1 MDQRL
6 KRITYGQPSRFAM
19 TRISL
24 VTIFLHLLLA
34 ARLFAGDAAVID
46 GAKKE
51 GTLVFYT
58 TMDIQNS
65 KPLLDAFTKKHP
77 FVRGDLVR
85 LGGTAM
91 VSRIITE
98 AQAGANR
105 FDVALGISPSYVPM
119 RDRNLIAPYLSPEL
133 PNLYEDTYEPKGYW
147 TTVYLNTLVL
157 GYNTKVIPRNDLPK
171 TYEDLLKPQYKQK
184 FIIDIE
190 NYDVFVGLSQEWG
203 QEKAINYFRGLAK
216 QEPVF
221 LRGNTNRANMVSVGE
236 RSMTFV
242 YAQVIER
249 MKQTGAPVDW
259 IPLEPV
265 NVEVNVAMLAAKAA
279 HPNTGKL
286 FIDYLISKDGQEF
299 LKTFRRIGPR
309 KDVKPDPPKLFE
321 GFRRRIVSPDA
332 YKNLR
337 EITKLHNDALGVR

>member
-1 MDQRL
+1 M
-6 KRITYGQPSRFAM
+6 TYL
-19 TRISL
+19 SL
-24 VTIFLHLLLA
+24 LVFWTFWLA
-34 ARLFAGDAAVID
+34 ASIVAAAEPAVIE

-51 GTLVFYT
+51 GSLVFYT

-65 KPLLDAFTKKHP
+65 KPVIDAFTKKYP
-77 FVRGDLVR
+77 FIRGDLVR

-91 VSRIITE
+91 VSRIMAE
-98 AQAGANR
+98 AQAGAQK
-105 FDVALGISPSYVPM
+105 FDVAVGISPSYVPM
-119 RDRNLIAPYLSPEL
+119 REKKLIGPYLSPEFS
-133 PNLYEDTYEPKGYW
+133 NLYDDLYDAKGYW
-147 TTVYLNTLVL
+147 ATVYLNTLVL
-157 GYNTKVIPRNDLPK
+157 GYNTKIISRNDLPK

-190 NYDVFVGLSQEWG
+190 NHDVFYGLSQEWG
-203 QEKAINYFRGLAK
+203 QEKAVNYFKGLAK

-221 LRGNTNRANMVSVGE
+221 LRGNTNRANFVSVGE

-265 NVEVNVAMLAAKAA
+265 NVELNVAMLSAKAA
-279 HPNTGKL
+279 HPNAGKL
-286 FIDYLISKDGQEF
+286 FIDYLISKDGQEL
-299 LKTFRRIGPR
+299 LKGFRRIGPR

-321 GFRRRIVSPDA
+321 GFRRRVIVPDS

-337 EITKLHNDALGVR
+337 EITRLHNDALGIR

>member
-1 MDQRL
+1 M
-6 KRITYGQPSRFAM
+6 TYSFL
-19 TRISL
+19 L
-24 VTIFLHLLLA
+24 VLLLLQLCA
-34 ARLFAGDAAVID
+34 SFAFGAESNMIDA
-46 GAKKE
+46 AKKE
-51 GTLVFYT
+51 GAMVFYT

-65 KPLLDAFTKKHP
+65 KPLLDAFNKKYP
-77 FVRGDLVR
+77 FIKADLVR

-91 VSRIITE
+91 VSRILTE
-98 AQAGANR
+98 AQAGASQ
-105 FDVALGISPSYVPM
+105 FDVAVGISPSLTPM
-119 RDRNLIAPYLSPEL
+119 RERNLIAPYMSPEFA
-133 PNLYEDTYEPKGYW
+133 NLYDDLYDAKGYW
-147 TTVYLNTLVL
+147 STVYLNTLVL
-157 GYNTKVIPRNDLPK
+157 GYNTKVISRNDLPK
-171 TYEDLLKPQYKQK
+171 TYDDLLKPQYKQN

-190 NYDVFVGLSQEWG
+190 NHDVFVALSQEWG
-203 QEKAINYFRGLAK
+203 QEKAINYFKGLAK

-221 LRGNTNRANMVSVGE
+221 LRGNTNRANFVSVGE

-265 NVEVNVAMLAAKAA
+265 AVELNVAMLSAKAA
-279 HPNTGKL
+279 HPNAAKL

-321 GFRRRIVSPDA
+321 GFRRRVVTPDN

-337 EITKLHNDALGVR
+337 EITKLHNDALGIR

>member
-1 MDQRL
+1 MAYAFL
-6 KRITYGQPSRFAM
+6 
-19 TRISL
+19 L
-24 VTIFLHLLLA
+24 VFFFLQLCASFVFSAESNML
-34 ARLFAGDAAVID
+34 DA
-46 GAKKE
+46 AKKE
-51 GTLVFYT
+51 GAMVFYT

-65 KPLLDAFTKKHP
+65 KPLLDAFNKKYP
-77 FVRGDLVR
+77 FIKADLVR

-91 VSRIITE
+91 VSRILTE
-98 AQAGANR
+98 AQAGASK
-105 FDVALGISPSYVPM
+105 FDVAVGISPSLTPM
-119 RDRNLIAPYLSPEL
+119 RERNLIAPYMSPEFA
-133 PNLYEDTYEPKGYW
+133 NLYDDLYDAKGYW
-147 TTVYLNTLVL
+147 STVYLNTLVL
-157 GYNTKVIPRNDLPK
+157 GYNTKVISRNDLPK
-171 TYEDLLKPQYKQK
+171 TYDDLLKPQYKQK

-190 NYDVFVGLSQEWG
+190 NHDVFVALSQEWG
-203 QEKAINYFRGLAK
+203 QEKAINYFKGLAK

-221 LRGNTNRANMVSVGE
+221 LRGNTNRANFVSVGE

-265 NVEVNVAMLAAKAA
+265 AVELNVAMLSAKAA
-279 HPNTGKL
+279 HPNSAKL

-321 GFRRRIVSPDA
+321 GFRRRVVTPDN

-337 EITKLHNDALGVR
+337 EITKLHNDALGIR

>member
-1 MDQRL
+1 MIAL
-6 KRITYGQPSRFAM
+6 RFLGFAL
-19 TRISL
+19 SL
-24 VTIFLHLLLA
+24 CSVSLA
-34 ARLFAGDAAVID
+34 AAAEPAMIEA
-46 GAKKE
+46 AKKE
-51 GTLVFYT
+51 AGLVFYT

-65 KPLLDAFTKKHP
+65 KPLLDGFTKKYP
-77 FVRGDLVR
+77 FIKGDLVR

-91 VSRIITE
+91 VSRITTE
-98 AQAGANR
+98 AQAGANK
-105 FDVALGISPSYVPM
+105 FDVAVGISPSFLPM
-119 RDRNLIAPYLSPEL
+119 RERNLIAPYVSPEFA
-133 PNLYEDTYEPKGYW
+133 NLYDDLHDAKGYW

-157 GYNTKVIPRNDLPK
+157 GYNTKVIGRNDLPK
-171 TYEDLLKPQYKQK
+171 TYDDLLKPQYKQK

-190 NYDVFVGLSQEWG
+190 NHDVFVALSREWG
-203 QEKAINYFRGLAK
+203 QEKAVNYFKGLAK

-221 LRGNTNRANMVSVGE
+221 LRGNTNRANFVSVGE

-265 NVEVNVAMLAAKAA
+265 AVELNVAMLSAKSA
-279 HPNTGKL
+279 HPNASKL

-321 GFRRRIVSPDA
+321 GFRRRVVTPDA
-332 YKNLR
+332 YQNLR
-337 EITKLHNDALGVR
+337 ELTRLHNEALGIR

>member
-1 MDQRL
+1 MN
-6 KRITYGQPSRFAM
+6 
-19 TRISL
+19 
-24 VTIFLHLLLA
+24 LL
-34 ARLFAGDAAVID
+34 RLFVLCFYLFFVSAAVAADPAVIE

-51 GTLVFYT
+51 GAVVFYT

-65 KPLLDAFTKKHP
+65 KPLLDAFTAKYP
-77 FVRGDLVR
+77 FIKGDLVR

-91 VSRIITE
+91 VSRIIAE

-105 FDVALGISPSYVPM
+105 FDLAVGISPSYMPM
-119 RDRNLIAPYLSPEL
+119 RERNLIAPYKSPEFAS
-133 PNLYEDTYEPKGYW
+133 LYDDTHDAQGYW
-147 TTVYLNTLVL
+147 STVYLNTLVL
-157 GYNTKVIPRNDLPK
+157 GYNTKVISKNDLPK
-171 TYEDLLKPQYKQK
+171 SYDDLLKPQYKQK

-190 NYDVFVGLSQEWG
+190 NHDVFVALSQEWG
-203 QEKAINYFRGLAK
+203 QEKAIAYFKGIAR

-236 RSMTFV
+236 RALTFV

-265 NVEVNVAMLAAKAA
+265 AVEVNPAMISAKAP
-279 HPNTGKL
+279 HPNAARL
-286 FIDYLISKDGQEF
+286 FVDYLLSKDGQEF
-299 LKTFRRIGPR
+299 LKTYRRIGPR

-321 GFRRRIVSPDA
+321 GFRRRVIAPEN

-337 EITKLHNDALGVR
+337 ELTKIHNDALGIR

>member
-1 MDQRL
+1 
-6 KRITYGQPSRFAM
+6 M
-19 TRISL
+19 TRLSL
-24 VTIFLHLLLA
+24 LAVLIKLLLVA
-34 ARLFAGDAAVID
+34 EVFATEPAIIEA
-46 GAKKE
+46 AKKE
-51 GTLVFYT
+51 GSLVFYT

-65 KPLLDAFTKKHP
+65 KPLLDAFTKKYP
-77 FVRGDLVR
+77 FVKGDLVR

-91 VSRIITE
+91 VSRILTE
-98 AQAGANR
+98 AQANANR
-105 FDVALGISPSYVPM
+105 FDVAVGISPSYIPM
-119 RDRNLIAPYLSPEL
+119 RERNLIGAYMSPEF

-147 TTVYLNTLVL
+147 ATVYLNTLVL
-157 GYNTKVIPRNDLPK
+157 GYNTKAIPRNDLPK
-171 TYEDLLKPQYKQK
+171 TYEDLLKPQYRQK

-190 NYDVFVGLSQEWG
+190 NHDVFVGLSQEWG
-203 QEKAINYFRGLAK
+203 QEKAVNYFKGLAK

-221 LRGNTNRANMVSVGE
+221 LRGNTNRANMVSAGE

-279 HPNTGKL
+279 HPNAGKL
-286 FIDYLISKDGQEF
+286 FIDYLISRDGQEF

-337 EITKLHNDALGVR
+337 EITKLHNDALGIR

>member
-1 MDQRL
+1 MMKL
-6 KRITYGQPSRFAM
+6 
-19 TRISL
+19 
-24 VTIFLHLLLA
+24 FLALALSFFLLA
-34 ARLFAGDAAVID
+34 PQSAAAAAPAMVEA
-46 GAKKE
+46 AKKE
-51 GTLVFYT
+51 GALVFYT

-65 KPLLDAFTKKHP
+65 KPLVDEFNKKYP
-77 FVRGDLVR
+77 FIRADLVR

-91 VSRIITE
+91 VSRIMTE

-105 FDVALGISPSYVPM
+105 FDVALGISPSLTPM
-119 RDRNLIAPYLSPEL
+119 RERNLIAPHLSPEFAA
-133 PNLYEDTYEPKGYW
+133 LYEDLYDPKGFW
-147 TTVYLNTLVL
+147 STVYLNTLVL
-157 GYNTKVIPRNDLPK
+157 GYNTKIIARNDLPK
-171 TYEDLLKPQYKQK
+171 TYDDLLKPQYKQK

-190 NYDVFVGLSQEWG
+190 NHDVFTALTQEWG
-203 QEKAINYFRGLAK
+203 QEKAIQYFRGLAK
-216 QEPVF
+216 QEPVY
-221 LRGNTNRANMVSVGE
+221 LRGNTNRANFVSVGE

-265 NVEVNVAMLAAKAA
+265 AVELNIAMLAAKAA
-279 HPNTGKL
+279 HPNAGRL
-286 FIDYLISKDGQEF
+286 FIDFLLSKDGQEF

-321 GFRRRIVSPDA
+321 GFRRRVVTPDN

-337 EITKLHNDALGVR
+337 ETTRLHNEALGIR

>member
-1 MDQRL
+1 MA
-6 KRITYGQPSRFAM
+6 YS
-19 TRISL
+19 
-24 VTIFLHLLLA
+24 LLLV
-34 ARLFAGDAAVID
+34 LFFLQLCVSFAYGAESNIIDA
-46 GAKKE
+46 AKKE
-51 GTLVFYT
+51 GSVVFYT

-65 KPLLDAFTKKHP
+65 KPLLDAFNKKYP
-77 FVRGDLVR
+77 FIRPDLIR

-91 VSRIITE
+91 VSRILTE
-98 AQAGANR
+98 AQAGASK
-105 FDVALGISPSYVPM
+105 FDVALGISPSLTPM
-119 RDRNLIAPYLSPEL
+119 RERNLIAPYMSPEFA
-133 PNLYEDTYEPKGYW
+133 NLYDDLYDAKGYW
-147 TTVYLNTLVL
+147 STVYLNTLVL
-157 GYNTKVIPRNDLPK
+157 GYNTKVIARNDLPK
-171 TYEDLLKPQYKQK
+171 TYDDLLKPQYKQK

-190 NYDVFVGLSQEWG
+190 NHDVFVALSQEWG
-203 QEKAINYFRGLAK
+203 QEKAINYFKGLAK

-221 LRGNTNRANMVSVGE
+221 LRGNTNRANFVSVGE
-236 RSMTFV
+236 RAMTFV

-265 NVEVNVAMLAAKAA
+265 AVELNVAMLSAKAA
-279 HPNTGKL
+279 HPNTAKL

-321 GFRRRIVSPDA
+321 GFRRRVVTPDN

-337 EITKLHNDALGVR
+337 EITKLHNDALGIR

>member
-1 MDQRL
+1 MAYAFLLVFFFLQL
-6 KRITYGQPSRFAM
+6 CASFAFSAESNM
-19 TRISL
+19 T
-24 VTIFLHLLLA
+24 
-34 ARLFAGDAAVID
+34 DA
-46 GAKKE
+46 AKKE
-51 GTLVFYT
+51 GAMVFYT

-65 KPLLDAFTKKHP
+65 KPLLDAFNKKYP
-77 FVRGDLVR
+77 FIKADLVR

-91 VSRIITE
+91 VSRILTE
-98 AQAGANR
+98 AQAGASK
-105 FDVALGISPSYVPM
+105 FDVAVGISPSLTPM
-119 RDRNLIAPYLSPEL
+119 RERNLIAPYMSPEFA
-133 PNLYEDTYEPKGYW
+133 NLYDDLYDAKGYW
-147 TTVYLNTLVL
+147 STVYLNTLVL
-157 GYNTKVIPRNDLPK
+157 GYNTKVISRNDLPK
-171 TYEDLLKPQYKQK
+171 TYDDLLKPQYKQK

-190 NYDVFVGLSQEWG
+190 NHDVFVALSQEWG
-203 QEKAINYFRGLAK
+203 QEKALNYFRSLAK

-221 LRGNTNRANMVSVGE
+221 LRGNTNRANFVSIGE

-265 NVEVNVAMLAAKAA
+265 AVELNVAMLSAKAA
-279 HPNTGKL
+279 HPNSSKL
-286 FIDYLISKDGQEF
+286 FIDYLVSKDGQEF

-321 GFRRRIVSPDA
+321 GFRRRVVTPDN

-337 EITKLHNDALGVR
+337 EITKLHNDALGIR

>member
-1 MDQRL
+1 MTLSLLRQAL
-6 KRITYGQPSRFAM
+6 LCLFFIYPAIAAEPAM
-19 TRISL
+19 L
-24 VTIFLHLLLA
+24 E
-34 ARLFAGDAAVID
+34 

-51 GTLVFYT
+51 GALVFYT

-65 KPLLDAFTKKHP
+65 KPLLDGFVKKYP
-77 FVRGDLVR
+77 FIRGDLVR
-85 LGGTAM
+85 LGGSAM
-91 VSRIITE
+91 VSRIMTE
-98 AQAGANR
+98 AQAGASK
-105 FDVALGISPSYVPM
+105 FDLAVGISPSYVPM
-119 RDRNLIAPYLSPEL
+119 RERNLIASYASPEF
-133 PNLYEDTYEPKGYW
+133 PNLYEDLYDPKGTW
-147 TTVYLNTLVL
+147 TAIYLNTLVL
-157 GYNTKVIPRNDLPK
+157 GYNTKAIPRTDLPK
-171 TYEDLLKPQYKQK
+171 SYEDLLKPQYKQK

-190 NYDVFVGLSQEWG
+190 NYDVFYGLSQEWG
-203 QEKAINYFRGLAK
+203 QEKAIAYFKGLAK

-236 RSMTFV
+236 RSLTFV

-265 NVEVNVAMLAAKAA
+265 NVELNIAMISAKAA
-279 HPNTGKL
+279 HPNAARL
-286 FIDYLISKDGQEF
+286 FLDYLISKDGQEF

-321 GFRRRIVSPDA
+321 GFRRRVIVPES

-337 EITKLHNDALGVR
+337 EISRIHNEALGIR

>member
-1 MDQRL
+1 MAYAFLLVFFFLQL
-6 KRITYGQPSRFAM
+6 CASFAFGAELNM
-19 TRISL
+19 I
-24 VTIFLHLLLA
+24 
-34 ARLFAGDAAVID
+34 DA
-46 GAKKE
+46 AKKE
-51 GTLVFYT
+51 GAMVFYT

-65 KPLLDAFTKKHP
+65 KPLLDAFNKKYP
-77 FVRGDLVR
+77 FIKADLVR

-91 VSRIITE
+91 VSRILTE
-98 AQAGANR
+98 AQAGASK
-105 FDVALGISPSYVPM
+105 FDVAVGISPSLTPM
-119 RDRNLIAPYLSPEL
+119 RERNLIAPYMSPEFA
-133 PNLYEDTYEPKGYW
+133 NLYGDLYDAKGYW
-147 TTVYLNTLVL
+147 STVYLNTLVL
-157 GYNTKVIPRNDLPK
+157 GYNTKVISRNDLPK
-171 TYEDLLKPQYKQK
+171 TYDDLLKPQYKQK

-190 NYDVFVGLSQEWG
+190 NHDVFVALSQEWG
-203 QEKAINYFRGLAK
+203 QEKAINYFKGLAK

-221 LRGNTNRANMVSVGE
+221 LRGNTNRANFVSVGE

-265 NVEVNVAMLAAKAA
+265 AVELNVAMLSAKAA
-279 HPNTGKL
+279 HPNSAKL

-321 GFRRRIVSPDA
+321 GFRRRVVTPDN

-337 EITKLHNDALGVR
+337 EITKLHNDALGIR

>member
-1 MDQRL
+1 M
-6 KRITYGQPSRFAM
+6 TYSFLLVLFFLQLCASFAFGAESNM
-19 TRISL
+19 I
-24 VTIFLHLLLA
+24 
-34 ARLFAGDAAVID
+34 DA
-46 GAKKE
+46 AKKE
-51 GTLVFYT
+51 GAMVFYT

-65 KPLLDAFTKKHP
+65 KPLLDAFNKKYP
-77 FVRGDLVR
+77 FVKADLVR

-91 VSRIITE
+91 VTRILTE
-98 AQAGANR
+98 AQAGASK
-105 FDVALGISPSYVPM
+105 FDVALGISPSLTPM
-119 RDRNLIAPYLSPEL
+119 RERNLIAPYMSPEFA
-133 PNLYEDTYEPKGYW
+133 NLYDDLYDPKGYW
-147 TTVYLNTLVL
+147 SSVYLNTLVL
-157 GYNTKVIPRNDLPK
+157 GYNTKVISRNDLPK
-171 TYEDLLKPQYKQK
+171 TYDDLLKPQYKQK

-190 NYDVFVGLSQEWG
+190 NHDVFVALSQEWG
-203 QEKAINYFRGLAK
+203 QEKAVNYFKGLAK

-221 LRGNTNRANMVSVGE
+221 LRGNTNRANFVSVGE

-265 NVEVNVAMLAAKAA
+265 AVELNVAMLSAKAA
-279 HPNTGKL
+279 HPNAAKL

-321 GFRRRIVSPDA
+321 GFRRRVVTPDN

-337 EITKLHNDALGVR
+337 EITKLHNDALGIR

>member
-1 MDQRL
+1 MAYAFLLVFFFLQL
-6 KRITYGQPSRFAM
+6 CASFAFGAESNM
-19 TRISL
+19 I
-24 VTIFLHLLLA
+24 
-34 ARLFAGDAAVID
+34 DA
-46 GAKKE
+46 AKKE
-51 GTLVFYT
+51 GAMVFYT

-65 KPLLDAFTKKHP
+65 KPLLDAFNKKYP
-77 FVRGDLVR
+77 FIKADLVR

-91 VSRIITE
+91 VSRILTE
-98 AQAGANR
+98 AQAGASQ
-105 FDVALGISPSYVPM
+105 FDVAVGISPSLTPM
-119 RDRNLIAPYLSPEL
+119 RERNLIAPYMSPEFA
-133 PNLYEDTYEPKGYW
+133 NLHNDLYDATGYW
-147 TTVYLNTLVL
+147 STVYLNTLVL
-157 GYNTKVIPRNDLPK
+157 GYNTKVISRNDLPK
-171 TYEDLLKPQYKQK
+171 TYDDLLKPQYKQK

-190 NYDVFVGLSQEWG
+190 NHDVFVALSQEWG
-203 QEKAINYFRGLAK
+203 QEKAINYFKGLAK

-221 LRGNTNRANMVSVGE
+221 LRGNTNRANFVSVGE

-265 NVEVNVAMLAAKAA
+265 AVELNVAMLSAKAA
-279 HPNTGKL
+279 HPNAAKL

-321 GFRRRIVSPDA
+321 GFRRRVVTPDN

-337 EITKLHNDALGVR
+337 EITKLHNDALGIR

>member
-1 MDQRL
+1 MAYAFLLVFFFLQL
-6 KRITYGQPSRFAM
+6 CASFAFSAESNM
-19 TRISL
+19 T
-24 VTIFLHLLLA
+24 
-34 ARLFAGDAAVID
+34 DA
-46 GAKKE
+46 AKKE
-51 GTLVFYT
+51 GAMVFYT

-65 KPLLDAFTKKHP
+65 KPLLDAFNKKYP
-77 FVRGDLVR
+77 FIKADLVR

-91 VSRIITE
+91 VSRILTE
-98 AQAGANR
+98 AQAGASK
-105 FDVALGISPSYVPM
+105 FDVAVGISPSLTPM
-119 RDRNLIAPYLSPEL
+119 RERNLIAPYMSPEFA
-133 PNLYEDTYEPKGYW
+133 NLYDDLYDAKGYW
-147 TTVYLNTLVL
+147 STVYLNTLVL
-157 GYNTKVIPRNDLPK
+157 GYNTKVISRNDLPK
-171 TYEDLLKPQYKQK
+171 TYDDLLKPQYKQK

-190 NYDVFVGLSQEWG
+190 NHDVFVALSQEWG
-203 QEKAINYFRGLAK
+203 QEKAINYFKALAK

-221 LRGNTNRANMVSVGE
+221 LRGNTNRANFVSVGE

-265 NVEVNVAMLAAKAA
+265 AVELNVAMLSAKAA
-279 HPNTGKL
+279 HPNSAKL
-286 FIDYLISKDGQEF
+286 FIDYLISKEGQEF

-321 GFRRRIVSPDA
+321 GFRRRVVTPDN

-337 EITKLHNDALGVR
+337 EITKLHNDALGIR

>member
-1 MDQRL
+1 MQG
-6 KRITYGQPSRFAM
+6 ITMF
-19 TRISL
+19 TRSL
-24 VTIFLHLLLA
+24 WILVLLLCSVSFALA
-34 ARLFAGDAAVID
+34 AEPSVIE

-51 GTLVFYT
+51 AALVFYT

-65 KPLLDAFTKKHP
+65 KPLLDAFTKKYP
-77 FVRGDLVR
+77 FIRGDLVR

-91 VSRIITE
+91 VSRIMTE
-98 AQAGANR
+98 AQAGASK
-105 FDVALGISPSYVPM
+105 FDVALGISPSLTPM
-119 RDRNLIAPYLSPEL
+119 RERNLIAPYVTSEAA
-133 PNLYEDTYEPKGYW
+133 NLYDDLYDPKGFW
-147 TTVYLNTLVL
+147 TTIYLNTLVL
-157 GYNTKVIPRNDLPK
+157 GYNTKAISRNDLPK
-171 TYEDLLKPQYKQK
+171 TYDDLLKPQYKQK

-190 NYDVFVGLSQEWG
+190 NHDFFVALNQEWG
-203 QEKAINYFRGLAK
+203 QEKALNYFRGLAK

-221 LRGNTNRANMVSVGE
+221 LRGNTNRANFVSIGE

-265 NVEVNVAMLAAKAA
+265 AVELNIAMMSAKAA
-279 HPNTGKL
+279 HPNSSKL
-286 FIDYLISKDGQEF
+286 FIDYLVSKDGQEF

-321 GFRRRIVSPDA
+321 GFRRRVVTPEN

-337 EITKLHNDALGVR
+337 EITRLHNEALGIR